1 MYQRILVA
9 TDGCPWA
16 DAAVDY
22 AIALA
27 IQSSIELWVLAVVPV
42 SLPWVAPFDVSGSS
56 DYVLEAA
63 ERRSQAHLARVV
75 DRAAQLDVV
84 CRPICIWGAVA
95 ETILHTASVEHC
107 DLIVLGSRYAKGWKR
122 LLLGGTCDTVAA
134 KASQPVLIVK
144 QPPRLTFGFPLWRRL
159 LVATGESSSS
169 DAAVAHAITLAQSEA
184 VELHLLY
191 VESGRQSLGDP
202 MIMSCSEGERV
213 LIVTEARAA
222 AAGVVSDPCLA
233 AGHITKTILETASDR
248 RCDVIILGSRSST
261 SWKRF
266 MVGNI
271 ASAVAARSVQPVL
284 IVKPG

>member
-9 TDGCPWA
+9 TDGSPWA

-27 IQSSIELWVLAVVPV
+27 SQPGSELWVLTVVPAA
-42 SLPWVAPFDVSGSS
+42 LPWVAPFDVSGSS
-56 DYVLEAA
+56 SYVLEAV
-63 ERRSQAHLARVV
+63 ERRSQGLLARVV

-84 CRPICIWGAVA
+84 CRPMCTWGAVA
-95 ETILHTASVEHC
+95 ETILHTASVENC
-107 DLIVLGSRYAKGWKR
+107 DLIILGSRQARGWKR
-122 LLLGGTCDTVAA
+122 LLLEGTCNTVAA

-144 QPPRLTFGFPLWRRL
+144 QPPQLTFDFPLWRRL
-159 LVATGESSSS
+159 LVATGESRSS

-191 VESGRQSLGDP
+191 VESGRPSLGDP
-202 MIMSCSEGERV
+202 VVMSCSEGERV

-233 AGHITKTILETASDR
+233 AGHITKTILETARDR
-248 RCDVIILGSRSST
+248 RCDVIILGSRRAT
-261 SWKRF
+261 GWKRF
-266 MVGNI
+266 MVGSI
-271 ASAVAARSVQPVL
+271 ACAVAARASQPVL